1 MNQKICVQGT
11 GYQGFQTVKNSKQ
24 DGEKIISL
32 PNNMTEQTPH
42 MTITE
47 QQLNTVT
54 VDIHTDVASIDD
66 Q

>member
-1 MNQKICVQGT
+1 
-11 GYQGFQTVKNSKQ
+11 
-24 DGEKIISL
+24 
-32 PNNMTEQTPH
+32 MTDQTPH

-54 VDIHTDVASIDD
+54 VDIHTDIASIDD

>member
-1 MNQKICVQGT
+1 MNQNICVQGT
-11 GYQGFQTVKNSKQ
+11 GYQGYQTAKNSKQ
-24 DGEKIISL
+24 DGEKISL
-32 PNNMTEQTPH
+32 TNNMTDQTPH

-54 VDIHTDVASIDD
+54 VDIHTDIASIDD